1 MSASMLAAMPPEAF
15 TPKDQAAAREAS
27 RALARL
33 NDRGLVHVEAAPEN
47 EQDATQTFVLPAA
60 AVRMLTDILVYLAEG
75 RGVSILPTNTALTT
89 QQAADMLNVSRPYLS
104 RLLTEGK
111 LPFHMVGTH
120 RRVALQDLLAY
131 RDQGSTRS
139 RAARDRLAAEAQ
151 ELNMGY

>member
-1 MSASMLAAMPPEAF
+1 MSASMLAAVPPEPF
-15 TPKDQAAAREAS
+15 TPRNQEAAREAS

-33 NDRGLVHVEAAPEN
+33 SGRGLVHVEAAPEN
-47 EQDATQTFVLPAA
+47 EQGATQNFVLPAA

-120 RRVALQDLLAY
+120 RRIALRDLLAY
-131 RDQGSTRS
+131 REQRDARS
-139 RAARDRLAAEAQ
+139 RAARDRLVAEAQ
-151 ELNMGY
+151 ELSMGY